1 MKKPPIAGA
10 DSTPCRQAVESGAPK
25 DVVDNNFRKAEQ
37 IPLSVSAS
45 SWDVCD
51 GDDLALEGRDP
62 IPYDTLLASGIPKG
76 VADQLNYKNLTPD
89 DVEAI
94 LGFRRQGCWGVKYT
108 NPDGTDVVCDGEP
121 FWRVRLPDG
130 SKPKYLSPK
139 GKGNRIYFSPL
150 LDREAMASDK
160 PIFITE
166 GEKCADSA
174 NHHGFPTV
182 GLSGVCSWKD
192 KAHPQGLPELREIK
206 LHPRR
211 KVYLVFDSDIS
222 TNEHVENAAQALAKH
237 LATPGPDS
245 CQVFILQLPCELDG
259 SKNGIDDF
267 LARYGSDALK
277 RLVKISTL
285 AGKWKVPEGGPPVWI
300 RLWKPEP
307 NNVHFVATLVASV
320 MPLHFAEN
328 PDRGILQWCHTHWQ
342 SLSGK
347 SPLRKPIHMWMDHMN
362 FHERGSG
369 RIASIEQ
376 EATAYLE
383 HRDWN
388 QRCLMSFQNGTLD
401 TKSWAFDPIHRQDDR
416 LTHAFTYDYDPRAT
430 CPAWLN
436 FLCQTF
442 DDPQI
447 IEFLRAQIRWT
458 LIPKDRDQPF
468 RHDRCVDIE
477 GPRGCGKGTISEVLT
492 ALCGGSHGVGLL
504 RSQSVGDP
512 NALAGLVG
520 KKAAIDPDSSGVI
533 GDPGLFYSFVS
544 NEPVSVMVLYRD
556 VISTRLG
563 VVVWRFYND
572 SPKIKN
578 SGGVEGYGRRV
589 VTLSIKHKP
598 KHRDSSL
605 KARLLA
611 EIPGIFQWAISM
623 SEQQMHQTL
632 ESVGGIATI
641 QATSVDALLKVNHW
655 LRFLLET
662 YPNGYVDPH
671 DPERMEISAS
681 QLYWT
686 YQVWMKKEGHK
697 PTTNTTFGESIK
709 RLVRVNSCDP
719 DPALPMHK
727 RRTKHGWV
735 YTIRPMKDL
744 NLVDFFGVDAG
755 SADPDCAP
763 VNAPRPGYAPQEL
776 TPGSGSQGLV
786 HRVNSS
792 SNSLPTGARASS
804 APAMEKGLGS
814 NHAPHAPGA
823 LLTNQQLVE
832 LAVQAGCVDVDQII
846 DWVPLN
852 HHTKVGRRDAERC
865 LRRVITPTRSASAA
879 C

>member
-1 MKKPPIAGA
+1 MKKPPISGA
-10 DSTPCRQAVESGAPK
+10 KSTPCRQAVESSTPK
-25 DVVDNNFRKAEQ
+25 SDVDPNSKKAEQ
-37 IPLSVSAS
+37 TPLSVSAS

-62 IPYDTLLASGIPKG
+62 IPYDTLVASGIPKD

-89 DVEAI
+89 DVDEI

-108 NPDGTDVVCDGEP
+108 NPDGTDVLCDGEP

-150 LDREAMASDK
+150 LKQEALASKK

-192 KAHPQGLPELREIK
+192 KAHPHGLPELREIK
-206 LHPRR
+206 LSAGR

-259 SKNGIDDF
+259 SKNGVDDF
-267 LARYGSDALK
+267 LARYGADALT
-277 RLVKISTL
+277 RLVKISSL
-285 AGKWKVPEGGPPVWI
+285 AGKWEQSEGSPPEWI

-307 NNVHFVATLVASV
+307 KNVHFVATLVASV

-328 PDRGILQWCHTHWQ
+328 PDRGMLQWRQTHWQ

-347 SPLRKPIHMWMDHMN
+347 TPLRKPIHLWMDHMH
-362 FHERGSG
+362 FHQRGN
-369 RIASIEQ
+369 RIADIEK

-383 HRDWN
+383 HRDWD
-388 QRCLMSFQNGTLD
+388 RRSLMSFRNGTLD
-401 TKSWAFDPIHRQDDR
+401 TKSWAFDPTHRQSDR

-430 CPAWLN
+430 CPTWLG
-436 FLCQTF
+436 FLSQTF

-447 IEFLRAQIRWT
+447 IEFLQAQIRWT

-492 ALCGGSHGVGLL
+492 ALCGGGHGVGLL
-504 RSQSVGDP
+504 RSQSVADP

-520 KKAAIDPDSSGVI
+520 KKAAIDPDASGVI
-533 GDPGLFYSFVS
+533 GDPGLFNSIVS
-544 NEPVSVMVLYRD
+544 NEPVSVKVLYRD
-556 VISTRLG
+556 LISTRLG

-578 SGGVEGYGRRV
+578 TGGVEGYGRRV

-598 KHRDSSL
+598 KHRDTSL

-623 SEQQMHQTL
+623 PEHQMHQAL

-641 QATSVDALLKVNHW
+641 QAASVDALLKVNHW
-655 LRFLLET
+655 LRFLLES
-662 YPNGYVDPH
+662 YPDGYVDPH
-671 DPERMEISAS
+671 DPDRTEISARH
-681 QLYWT
+681 LYSV
-686 YQVWMKKEGHK
+686 YCGWMKQEGHQ

-709 RLVRVNSCDP
+709 RLVRVNSYDL

-727 RRTKHGWV
+727 KRTKHGWV

-763 VNAPRPGYAPQEL
+763 VHGQKPGYSPQEPL
-776 TPGSGSQGLV
+776 PGGSSQGLV
-786 HRVNSS
+786 HRVHSAS
-792 SNSLPTGARASS
+792 HSLPTGARAPRS
-804 APAMEKGLGS
+804 PAIEKGLGS
-814 NHAPHAPGA
+814 NHAPRTPGG
-823 LLTNQQLVE
+823 LRTNQELVE
-832 LAVQAGCVDVDQII
+832 LAVQAGCVSVDQII
-846 DWVPLN
+846 DWVPRNL
-852 HHTKVGRRDAERC
+852 HTKVGRRDAERC
-865 LRRVITPTRSASAA
+865 LRKVMTHPGPD
-879 C
+879 